1 MPWGE
6 GGLGYSITYANSQ
19 LQTDYLFALV
29 LTASLL
35 GFLFFFTVAA
45 LEWLCLRKWHESAMK
60 IDAD

>member
-1 MPWGE
+1 
-6 GGLGYSITYANSQ
+6 
-19 LQTDYLFALV
+19 LV

-35 GFLFFFTVAA
+35 GFLFFFTVTA